1 MKLQKL
7 ENPYLLKHAFDYAAI
22 GKALVKLDG
31 SIIKV
36 NHSLSKYLGYDEDE
50 LLSLPSRHFIHPED
64 LKSLWNETASLLN
77 GKIESVQTEKRYIH
91 KDHSE
96 IWASLSIT
104 LAKNDQD
111 QPLYFVCQLFDIT
124 DLKHAEKK
132 LLDGEKRYKQ
142 IIDETPD
149 AVLILRNQKCLFI
162 NEAGVQLIGAK
173 HKDEVIGEN
182 VFNFIDQE
190 TKNKL
195 IDKQVFTKAVGP
207 LEGKVIR
214 YDGKKVDIELKT
226 IPTLY
231 QEKQAVHAII
241 EDITERKRTQELM
254 INTEKLTVAGQL
266 AAGIA
271 HEIKNP
277 LTAIKGFLQ
286 IIENDLPDK
295 KTYFNVISQEMNR
308 IETILSELLILAK
321 PQTVKFEQKNIAVI
335 LNHVMTLSK
344 ALPDLNNIVITENI
358 ESDLPAIFCDEN
370 QLKQVFINF
379 VKNSVEAMTNGGE
392 ILIEAKRKNNKTI
405 IVRII
410 DQGHGIPEHLLNRVG
425 EPFLTTKDKGTGLGL
440 MISRQIIN
448 SHNGELHF
456 NSSKEGTT
464 VEVTLPHTEQT
475 AGQI

>member
-1 MKLQKL
+1 MKLHKL
-7 ENPYLLKHAFDYAAI
+7 KNPYLLKHAFDYAAI
-22 GKALVKLDG
+22 GKGLVKLDG

-36 NHSLSKYLGYDEDE
+36 NHSLGACLGYEEDE
-50 LLSLPSRHFIHPED
+50 LLSLPSRHFVHPED
-64 LKSLWNETASLLN
+64 LESLWNETASLLN
-77 GKIESVQTEKRYIH
+77 GKTDSVQTEKRFIH

-104 LAKNDQD
+104 LAKNDQG

-124 DLKHAEKK
+124 DQKHAQKK

-162 NEAGVQLIGAK
+162 NEAGVQLIGAE

-182 VFNFIDQE
+182 VFNFIDRE
-190 TKNKL
+190 TKEKL
-195 IDKQVFTKAVGP
+195 IDKHVFTEAVGP

-214 YDGKKVDIELKT
+214 YGGEKVDIELKT
-226 IPTLY
+226 IPTVY

-321 PQTVKFEQKNIAVI
+321 PQTVKFEQKKIAVI

-344 ALPDLNNIVITENI
+344 ALPNLNNIIITENI
-358 ESDLPAIFCDEN
+358 ESDLPKIFCDEN

-379 VKNSVEAMTNGGE
+379 VKNAVEAMPDGGE
-392 ILIEAKRKNNKTI
+392 IHIEAKRGNHKTI
-405 IVRII
+405 IIRII
-410 DQGHGIPEHLLNRVG
+410 DQGHGIPEHLLGRVG

-440 MISRQIIN
+440 MISRQIID
-448 SHNGELHF
+448 SHNGKLQF

-464 VEVTLPHTEQT
+464 VEVTLPYTE
-475 AGQI
+475 